1 MRGASPAVCMQSA
14 GSPPLTMHARPE
26 RHHPLWASRAGRYG
40 VALLAFVAA
49 WLIQAGVASLIPATP
64 FLFFFGAVMV
74 SGWWG
79 GWGPALA
86 TTLLS
91 VVVVDFYFLEPLL
104 NLMPGT
110 GGAVSLA
117 VFVVLALLMT
127 KLNVMLRKAN
137 AERARLL
144 ERERAARSDA
154 ETGQARLHALFRDAP
169 AGIVIMRGP
178 RHVYSFSNT
187 MNNALM
193 GTDSLVGQE
202 ASKALPWAEPRGFI
216 TLLDEVYRTG
226 VPFAGKAV
234 PLPRKSPHGEIQ
246 ETYLNI
252 VYQPTRNEQDEVDGI
267 VGFGFDVTDLVRAR
281 QRAEALT
288 HELQL
293 AEARDWLLAE
303 SGAVLTSSL
312 DDETTLRNMA
322 KLVVPTFADWCLV
335 DVAEPDGTFRRLEAA
350 HFRREDDALSEDI
363 LRFGLQPGGNPGHP
377 PTGALMKAET
387 VHVERLT
394 RERIHELAHDAE
406 HARVLEAMG
415 PVSYIA
421 VPLIARGQV
430 LGVLSFIHAYS
441 GRHYSTSDLAFAKEL
456 AHRAA
461 LSLENARLYAEAREA
476 IRLRDEFMSIAS
488 HELKTPLTPLSLKL
502 QALSRELAR
511 HPGSVPRDLVENYVA
526 VGARQVQ
533 KLAELV
539 GDLLDVSR
547 ISAGRL
553 SLELEELELGSLVRD
568 VVTRYE
574 PQAARTGSS
583 LQLEAGDFDIVGRW
597 DRLRLEQVITNLVDN
612 AVKYGDGRP
621 IHVHLEPHDGGAR
634 LTVRDEGI
642 GIEPQ
647 HLPRLF
653 GRFERAVSERN
664 YGGLGLGLYITRTL
678 VEAMGGRVHV
688 ESRLGRGSTF
698 TVELPSH
705 LGAEQARQAP

>member
-1 MRGASPAVCMQSA
+1 MQPA

-26 RHHPLWASRAGRYG
+26 RHPPRWASRAGRYG

-49 WLIQAGVASLIPATP
+49 WLIQAGVASFIPATP

-86 TTLLS
+86 TTFLS

-104 NLMPGT
+104 NLMPGA
-110 GGAVSLA
+110 GGAVSLG

-137 AERARLL
+137 AERSRLL
-144 ERERAARSDA
+144 ERERAARSEA
-154 ETGQARLHALFRDAP
+154 EAGQARLHTLFRDAP
-169 AGIVIMRGP
+169 AGIILMHGP

-187 MNNALM
+187 LNNTMM
-193 GTDSLVGQE
+193 GTDALVGQE
-202 ASKALPWAEPRGFI
+202 ASKALPWAEARGFI

-226 VPFAGKAV
+226 VPFAGNAV
-234 PLPRKSPHGEIQ
+234 PFPRKRPNGETH

-252 VYQPTRNEQDEVDGI
+252 VYQPTRNEEGDVDGI

-288 HELQL
+288 HELQQ

-335 DVAEPDGTFRRLEAA
+335 DVATPDGTFRRLEAA
-350 HFRREDDALSEDI
+350 HFRPEDDTLAEDI
-363 LRFGLQPGGNPGHP
+363 LHFGMRPDGNPGHP
-377 PTGALMKAET
+377 PTGALLKAET
-387 VHVERLT
+387 VHIERLSQ
-394 RERIHELAHDAE
+394 ERVHTLAHSPE
-406 HARVLEAMG
+406 HARVMEAVG
-415 PVSYIA
+415 PVSFIS
-421 VPLIARGQV
+421 VPLMARGQV
-430 LGVLSFIHAYS
+430 LGVLTFIHAYS
-441 GRHYSTSDLAFAKEL
+441 DRHYTAADLSFAKEL

-502 QALSRELAR
+502 QSLARELSR
-511 HPGSVPRDLVENYVA
+511 HPGPVPRTLVERYVE

-553 SLELEELELGSLVRD
+553 SLEMEELELGSLVRD

-574 PQAARTGSS
+574 PQATRTGAT
-583 LQLEAGDFDIVGRW
+583 LRLDAGDLYIVGRW

-612 AVKYGDGRP
+612 AVKYGDGKP
-621 IHVHLEPHDGGAR
+621 IHVRLEPHDGGAR

-642 GIEPQ
+642 GIAPQ

-688 ESRLGRGSTF
+688 ESALGRGSTF
-698 TVELPSH
+698 TVELPGNLS
-705 LGAEQARQAP
+705 AEQALHAP

>member
-1 MRGASPAVCMQSA
+1 
-14 GSPPLTMHARPE
+14 MHARPE

-40 VALLAFVAA
+40 VALLAFVTA
-49 WLIQAGVASLIPATP
+49 WLIQAGVASFIPATP

-79 GWGPALA
+79 GWGPALV
-86 TTLLS
+86 TTFLS

-104 NLMPGT
+104 NLVPGT

-117 VFVVLALLMT
+117 VFFALALLMT

-144 ERERAARSDA
+144 ERERAARSEA
-154 ETGQARLHALFRDAP
+154 EAGQERLHVLFRDAP
-169 AGIVIMRGP
+169 AAIIFLRGP
-178 RHVYSFSNT
+178 QHVYSFSNS

-202 ASKALPWAEPRGFI
+202 ATKALPWAAARGFI

-226 VPFAGKAV
+226 VPFAGNAV
-234 PLPRKSPHGEIQ
+234 PFPRKPPNGEMQ

-252 VYQPTRNEQDEVDGI
+252 VYQPTRNEQGEVDGI
-267 VGFGFDVTDLVRAR
+267 VGFGFDVTDQVRAR

-335 DVAEPDGTFRRLEAA
+335 DVAEPDGAFRRLEVA
-350 HFRREDDALSEDI
+350 HFRLEDDALAEDI
-363 LRFGLQPGGNPGHP
+363 LRFGMQPSGNPGHP
-377 PTGALMKAET
+377 LTGALLKAET
-387 VHVERLT
+387 VHIERLT
-394 RERIHELAHDAE
+394 RERIHELAHNAE
-406 HARVLEAMG
+406 HARVMEAMG
-415 PVSYIA
+415 PVSFIA

-502 QALSRELAR
+502 QALTRELAR
-511 HPGSVPRDLVENYVA
+511 HPGPVPRNLVESYVA

-612 AVKYGDGRP
+612 AVKYGNGRP
-621 IHVHLEPHDGGAR
+621 IHVRLEPHDGGAR

-642 GIEPQ
+642 GIAPQ

-698 TVELPSH
+698 TVELPSNP
-705 LGAEQARQAP
+705 GAEQALHAP

>member
-1 MRGASPAVCMQSA
+1 
-14 GSPPLTMHARPE
+14 MHARPE
-26 RHHPLWASRAGRYG
+26 RHHPRWASRAGRYG
-40 VALLAFVAA
+40 VALLAFGAA
-49 WLIQAGVASLIPATP
+49 WLIQASVAPFLPATP

-74 SGWWG
+74 AGWWG
-79 GWGPALA
+79 GWGPAMA

-91 VVVVDFYFLEPLL
+91 AVVVDFYFLKPLL
-104 NLMPGT
+104 DESPGA
-110 GGAVSLA
+110 GRAVSLTAFA
-117 VFVVLALLMT
+117 VLSLLMT
-127 KLNVMLRKAN
+127 KLNVMLRRAN

-144 ERERAARSDA
+144 ERERAARSEA
-154 ETGQARLHALFRDAP
+154 EAGQARLLTLFQDAP
-169 AGIVIMRGP
+169 AGIILMRGP

-193 GTDSLVGQE
+193 GTDKLEGRE
-202 ASKALPWAEPRGFI
+202 AREAVPWAETRGLI
-216 TLLDEVYRTG
+216 SLMDEVYRTG
-226 VPFAGKAV
+226 VPFAGNAV
-234 PLPRKSPHGEIQ
+234 PFPRELPNGETQ

-252 VYQPTRNEQDEVDGI
+252 VYQPTRNEQGEVDGI

-288 HELQL
+288 HELQQ

-303 SGAVLTSSL
+303 SGAVLASSL
-312 DDETTLRNMA
+312 DDEATLRNTA

-335 DVAEPDGTFRRLEAA
+335 DVAVTDGTFRRLEAA
-350 HFRREDDALSEDI
+350 HFRREDDALAEDI
-363 LRFGLQPGGNPGHP
+363 LRFGMQPSGNPGHP
-377 PTGALMKAET
+377 PTGALLKAET
-387 VHVERLT
+387 VHLERLT
-394 RERIHELAHDAE
+394 RERIHALAHNAA
-406 HARVLEAMG
+406 HARVMEAMG
-415 PVSYIA
+415 PNSLIS

-430 LGVLSFIHAYS
+430 LGVLSFIHSYS

-502 QALSRELAR
+502 QALARELAR
-511 HPGSVPRDLVENYVA
+511 NPGPVPRDLVERYVV

-553 SLELEELELGSLVRD
+553 SLEMEELELGSLVRD

-583 LQLEAGDFDIVGRW
+583 LLLEAGDFYIVGRW
-597 DRLRLEQVITNLVDN
+597 DRLRLEQIITNLVDN
-612 AVKYGDGRP
+612 AVKYGDGKP
-621 IHVHLEPHDGGAR
+621 IHVRLEPHDGGAR

-642 GIEPQ
+642 GIAPE

-688 ESRLGRGSTF
+688 ESTLGRGSTF
-698 TVELPSH
+698 TVGLPSN
-705 LGAEQARQAP
+705 LGAEQALRAPLIDDSRLEGHARPGGTS

>member
-1 MRGASPAVCMQSA
+1 MQPA
-14 GSPPLTMHARPE
+14 GSSPLTMHARPE

-49 WLIQAGVASLIPATP
+49 WLIQASVASFIPATP

-104 NLMPGT
+104 NLAPST

-144 ERERAARSDA
+144 ERERAARSEA
-154 ETGQARLHALFRDAP
+154 EAGQARLHALFRDAP
-169 AGIVIMRGP
+169 AGIIIMRGP
-178 RHVYSFSNT
+178 RHIYSFSNT

-202 ASKALPWAEPRGFI
+202 ALKALPWAEPRGFI

-226 VPFAGKAV
+226 VPFAGNAV
-234 PLPRKSPHGEIQ
+234 PFPRKPPNGEIQ

-252 VYQPTRNEQDEVDGI
+252 VYQPTRNEQGEVDGI

-303 SGAVLTSSL
+303 SGAVLASSL

-350 HFRREDDALSEDI
+350 HFRLEDDALAEDI
-363 LRFGLQPGGNPGHP
+363 LRFGMQPSGNPGHP
-377 PTGALMKAET
+377 PTGALLKAET

-394 RERIHELAHDAE
+394 RERIHELAHDTE
-406 HARVLEAMG
+406 HARVLEAIG
-415 PVSYIA
+415 PVSFIA

-430 LGVLSFIHAYS
+430 LGVLSFIHAHS

-511 HPGSVPRDLVENYVA
+511 HPGPVPRNLVESYVA

-574 PQAARTGSS
+574 PQAARTGSP

-612 AVKYGDGRP
+612 AVKYGNGRP
-621 IHVHLEPHDGGAR
+621 IHVRLESHDGGAR

-705 LGAEQARQAP
+705 LDAEQTRQAP

>member
-1 MRGASPAVCMQSA
+1 MQPA
-14 GSPPLTMHARPE
+14 GRPPLAMHARPE

-49 WLIQAGVASLIPATP
+49 WLIQTCVASFIPATP

-104 NLMPGT
+104 TLMPGT

-137 AERARLL
+137 AERAQLL
-144 ERERAARSDA
+144 ERERAARNEA
-154 ETGQARLHALFRDAP
+154 EAGQAQLHALFRDAP
-169 AGIVIMRGP
+169 AGIILMHGP
-178 RHVYSFSNT
+178 RHIYSFSNT
-187 MNNALM
+187 MNNTLM
-193 GTDSLVGQE
+193 GTDTLVGQE
-202 ASKALPWAEPRGFI
+202 ASKALPWAESRGFI

-226 VPFAGKAV
+226 VPFTGNAV
-234 PLPRKSPHGEIQ
+234 PFPRKPPNGEIQ

-252 VYQPTRNEQDEVDGI
+252 VYQPTRNEQGEVDGI
-267 VGFGFDVTDLVRAR
+267 AGFGFDVTDLVRAR

-303 SGAVLTSSL
+303 SGAVLASSL

-350 HFRREDDALSEDI
+350 HFRLEDDALAEDI
-363 LRFGLQPGGNPGHP
+363 LRFGLQPSGNPGHP
-377 PTGALMKAET
+377 PTGALLKAET
-387 VHVERLT
+387 VHVELLT

-406 HARVLEAMG
+406 HARVLEAIG
-415 PVSYIA
+415 PVSYIS

-430 LGVLSFIHAYS
+430 LGVLSFIHAHS

-511 HPGSVPRDLVENYVA
+511 HPGPVPRDLVESYVA

-583 LQLEAGDFDIVGRW
+583 LQLEAGDFDILGRW

-612 AVKYGDGRP
+612 AVKYGNGRP
-621 IHVHLEPHDGGAR
+621 IHVRLEPHDGGAK

>member
-1 MRGASPAVCMQSA
+1 
-14 GSPPLTMHARPE
+14 MHARPE

-40 VALLAFVAA
+40 VALASFLVA
-49 WLIQAGVASLIPATP
+49 WGIQAGMASFIPATP

-79 GWGPALA
+79 GWGPALL

-91 VVVVDFYFLEPLL
+91 LVVVDFYFFEPLRSIT
-104 NLMPGT
+104 PDA
-110 GGAVSLA
+110 GGAVSLG
-117 VFVVLALLMT
+117 VFAVLALLMT

-137 AERARLL
+137 AERALLL
-144 ERERAARSDA
+144 ERERAARSEA
-154 ETGQARLHALFRDAP
+154 EAGQARLHALFRDAP
-169 AGIVIMRGP
+169 ACIILLRGP
-178 RHVYSFSNT
+178 QHVYSFSNP

-193 GTDSLVGQE
+193 GRTDLVGKE
-202 ASKALPWAEPRGFI
+202 AHKALPWADARGFI
-216 TLLDEVYRTG
+216 TILDEVYRTG
-226 VPFAGKAV
+226 VPFAGNAV
-234 PLPRKSPHGEIQ
+234 PFPRVLPNGETQ
-246 ETYLNI
+246 EVCLNI
-252 VYQPTRNEQDEVDGI
+252 VYQPTWNEKGEVDGI
-267 VGFGFDVTDLVRAR
+267 AGFGFDVTDLVRAR

-312 DDETTLRNMA
+312 DDEATLRNMA
-322 KLVVPTFADWCLV
+322 KRVVPTFADWCVV

-350 HFRREDDALSEDI
+350 HFRPEDDALAEEL
-363 LRFGLQPGGNPGHP
+363 LRHGLLPEGNPGHP
-377 PTGALMKAET
+377 PTVALLKAEPVYIEHLT
-387 VHVERLT
+387 PERAL
-394 RERIHELAHDAE
+394 ELGHNAD
-406 HARVLEAMG
+406 HARVIRALG
-415 PVSYIA
+415 PVSFIS

-441 GRHYSTSDLAFAKEL
+441 DRHYTGADLAFAKEL

-461 LSLENARLYAEAREA
+461 LSMENARLYAEAREA

-502 QALSRELAR
+502 QALARELAR
-511 HPGSVPRDLVENYVA
+511 HPGPIPRNVVESYVD
-526 VGARQVQ
+526 VGARQVK

-547 ISAGRL
+547 IAAGRL
-553 SLELEELELGSLVRD
+553 SLAMEEMELGPLVRE
-568 VVTRYE
+568 VVARYE
-574 PQAARTGSS
+574 PQAARTGSA
-583 LQLEAGDFDIVGRW
+583 LQLDAEDLCIVGRW

-612 AVKYGDGRP
+612 AVKYGNGKP
-621 IHVHLEPHDGGAR
+621 IHVRLEPYDGGAR

-642 GIEPQ
+642 GIAPE

-678 VEAMGGRVHV
+678 VEAMGGRVQV
-688 ESRLGRGSTF
+688 ESTLGQGSLF
-698 TVELPSH
+698 TVVLPSN
-705 LGAEQARQAP
+705 LGAEQAAHAP

>member
-1 MRGASPAVCMQSA
+1 MQPA

-49 WLIQAGVASLIPATP
+49 WLIQAGVASFIPATP

-91 VVVVDFYFLEPLL
+91 AVVVDFYFLEPLL

-144 ERERAARSDA
+144 ERERAARSEA

-169 AGIVIMRGP
+169 AGIIIMRGP

-226 VPFAGKAV
+226 VPFAGNAV
-234 PLPRKSPHGEIQ
+234 PFPRKSPHGEVQ

-252 VYQPTRNEQDEVDGI
+252 VYQPTRNEQGEVDGI

-350 HFRREDDALSEDI
+350 HFRLEDDALSEDI
-363 LRFGLQPGGNPGHP
+363 LRFGLQPSGNPGHP
-377 PTGALMKAET
+377 PTGALLKAET
-387 VHVERLT
+387 FHVERLT
-394 RERIHELAHDAE
+394 RERIHELAHNAE
-406 HARVLEAMG
+406 HARVMEAMG
-415 PVSYIA
+415 PVSFIA

-511 HPGSVPRDLVENYVA
+511 HPGPVPRDLVESYVT

-612 AVKYGDGRP
+612 AVKYGNGRP
-621 IHVHLEPHDGGAR
+621 IHVRLEPHAGGAR

-642 GIEPQ
+642 GIAPQ

-678 VEAMGGRVHV
+678 VEAMGGRIHV

-698 TVELPSH
+698 TVELSNH
-705 LGAEQARQAP
+705 LDAEQARQAP

>member
-1 MRGASPAVCMQSA
+1 
-14 GSPPLTMHARPE
+14 MHARPE

-49 WLIQAGVASLIPATP
+49 WLIQAGVASFIPATP

-91 VVVVDFYFLEPLL
+91 AVVVDFYFLEPLL

-144 ERERAARSDA
+144 ERERAARSEA

-169 AGIVIMRGP
+169 AGIIIMRGP

-226 VPFAGKAV
+226 VPFAGNAV
-234 PLPRKSPHGEIQ
+234 PFPRKSPHGEVQ

-252 VYQPTRNEQDEVDGI
+252 VYQPTRNEQGEVDGI

-350 HFRREDDALSEDI
+350 HFRLEDDALSEDI
-363 LRFGLQPGGNPGHP
+363 LRFGLQPSGNPGHP
-377 PTGALMKAET
+377 PTGALLKAET
-387 VHVERLT
+387 FHVERLT
-394 RERIHELAHDAE
+394 RERIHELAHNAE
-406 HARVLEAMG
+406 HARVMEAMG
-415 PVSYIA
+415 PVSFIA

-511 HPGSVPRDLVENYVA
+511 HPGPVPRDLVESYVT

-612 AVKYGDGRP
+612 AVKYGNGRP
-621 IHVHLEPHDGGAR
+621 IHVRLEPHAGGAR

-642 GIEPQ
+642 GIAPQ

-678 VEAMGGRVHV
+678 VEAMGGRIHV

-698 TVELPSH
+698 TVELSNH
-705 LGAEQARQAP
+705 LDAEQARQAP

>member
-1 MRGASPAVCMQSA
+1 
-14 GSPPLTMHARPE
+14 MHARPE

-49 WLIQAGVASLIPATP
+49 WLIQASVASFIPATP

-104 NLMPGT
+104 NLAPST

-144 ERERAARSDA
+144 ERERAARSEA
-154 ETGQARLHALFRDAP
+154 EAGQARLHALFRDAP
-169 AGIVIMRGP
+169 AGIIIMRGP
-178 RHVYSFSNT
+178 RHIYSFSNT

-202 ASKALPWAEPRGFI
+202 ALKALPWAEPRGFI

-226 VPFAGKAV
+226 VPFAGNAV
-234 PLPRKSPHGEIQ
+234 PFPRKPPNGEIQ

-252 VYQPTRNEQDEVDGI
+252 VYQPTRNEQGEVDGI

-303 SGAVLTSSL
+303 SGAVLASSL

-350 HFRREDDALSEDI
+350 HFRLEDDALAEDI
-363 LRFGLQPGGNPGHP
+363 LRFGMQPSGNPGHP
-377 PTGALMKAET
+377 PTGALLKAET

-394 RERIHELAHDAE
+394 RERIHELAHDTE
-406 HARVLEAMG
+406 HARVLEAIG
-415 PVSYIA
+415 PVSFIA

-430 LGVLSFIHAYS
+430 LGVLSFIHAHS

-511 HPGSVPRDLVENYVA
+511 HPGPVPRNLVESYVA

-574 PQAARTGSS
+574 PQAARTGSP

-612 AVKYGDGRP
+612 AVKYGNGRP
-621 IHVHLEPHDGGAR
+621 IHVRLESHDGGAR

-705 LGAEQARQAP
+705 LDAEQTRQAP